1 MHSPHRAATAARN
14 TDALRRRMWSMEKR
28 RRSLPVADDV
38 PLSRRG
44 HGSRCRAHGR
54 RRSNR
59 DGGRRRVAV
68 VRRRNGADRTVLA
81 MVFVVIVVVVVDV
94 DMLRGDA
101 PAHQRQRG
109 EGACER
115 LPAPPAHWHTRHRR
129 LDIAMRRQRHGDAP
143 HDSGEAWFFV
153 LMGAGATTGS
163 PSSAAPNLPL
173 AASPVKRGLH
183 SCAAWCRAFRRF
195 GARHQRA
202 LLLQFATSGADCAS
216 IQENAYECHH

>member
-38 PLSRRG
+38 PLPRRG
-44 HGSRCRAHGR
+44 QGPRCRAHGR

-59 DGGRRRVAV
+59 DGGRWRVAV

-81 MVFVVIVVVVVDV
+81 MVLVVIVVVVVDV

-101 PAHQRQRG
+101 PPHQRQRG

-143 HDSGEAWFFV
+143 PRRWRGLVFRADGRGRDHGISF
-153 LMGAGATTGS
+153 
-163 PSSAAPNLPL
+163 
-173 AASPVKRGLH
+173 KRG
-183 SCAAWCRAFRRF
+183 
-195 GARHQRA
+195 
-202 LLLQFATSGADCAS
+202 T
-216 IQENAYECHH
+216 